1 MGIARLEAS
10 AWLACADDQP
20 FYSSG
25 DQPYLPTFIA
35 CVFGAYLCKRIRIMW
50 IKSTLRGRQFS
61 SFVTATYFSCG
72 CTFRNLFVSIS
83 EHTHGCLEAQWM
95 DSGYGRVPLHNIPFS
110 EFRYQISRRLLLGG
124 AKSGPVSCIPT
135 LVSCQYPAS
144 VLPITLL
151 HNFVNSIS
159 TVILHFA
166 LTCTIDLA
174 EGVGCLGVVFF
185 LSRTVRVVIFPGAM
199 VLGGSSVRIV

>member
-1 MGIARLEAS
+1 
-10 AWLACADDQP
+10 
-20 FYSSG
+20 
-25 DQPYLPTFIA
+25 
-35 CVFGAYLCKRIRIMW
+35 
-50 IKSTLRGRQFS
+50 
-61 SFVTATYFSCG
+61 
-72 CTFRNLFVSIS
+72 
-83 EHTHGCLEAQWM
+83 M

-144 VLPITLL
+144 VLPIPLL

-174 EGVGCLGVVFF
+174 EGVGCLGVVF
-185 LSRTVRVVIFPGAM
+185 LSFEDGASRYISWRNGIGREQRANRLGRGCTSGSTCSIKC
-199 VLGGSSVRIV
+199 VLRIV